1 MVSRIVD
8 QYVDAVTQQ
17 LPIAV
22 RKSVERRMKDTIYEK
37 LDEYTHGQRAVSR
50 DVRAVLREMGSP
62 DEIVNAYYEE
72 AARRKKKKSRENE
85 QNMEDALK
93 IVWGVSIM
101 LVVLGLI
108 LLIAGVTSNVFPIL
122 LGAVLALSVML
133 SKMFGP
139 TIAEIDDRNKKLKRE
154 KAAYNEDDEMI

>member
-22 RKSVERRMKDTIYEK
+22 RKSVEQRMKDTIYEK

>member
-22 RKSVERRMKDTIYEK
+22 RKSVERKMKDTIYEK
-37 LDEYTHGQRAVSR
+37 LDDYTHGQRAVSR

-62 DEIVNAYYEE
+62 DEIADAYYQE
-72 AARRKKKKSRENE
+72 AARRKKIKAKERE
-85 QNMEDALK
+85 QNMEDNTK
-93 IVWGVSIM
+93 VIFGVSIM
-101 LVVLGLI
+101 LVVLGLV
-108 LLIAGVTSNVFPIL
+108 LLVAGVTSNVFPIL
-122 LGAVLALSVML
+122 LGAILSLSVLL

-139 TIAEIDDRNKKLKRE
+139 TIEQLDTDNKKLKRK
-154 KAAYNEDDEMI
+154 KASYGDDDEML

>member
-1 MVSRIVD
+1 MVGRIID

-17 LPIAV
+17 LPIGV
-22 RKSVERRMKDTIYEK
+22 RKSVERKLKDTIYDK
-37 LDEYTHGQRAVSR
+37 LDEYTNGQRAVSR

-72 AARRKKKKSRENE
+72 AARRKKRTKKESD
-85 QNMEDALK
+85 QNMEDASNV
-93 IVWGVSIM
+93 IFGVSVM
-101 LVVLGLI
+101 LVILGMI

-122 LGAVLALSVML
+122 LGSVLALSVML

-139 TIAEIDDRNKKLKRE
+139 TIEQLDASNKKLKKR
-154 KAAYNEDDEMI
+154 KASYGDDDEML